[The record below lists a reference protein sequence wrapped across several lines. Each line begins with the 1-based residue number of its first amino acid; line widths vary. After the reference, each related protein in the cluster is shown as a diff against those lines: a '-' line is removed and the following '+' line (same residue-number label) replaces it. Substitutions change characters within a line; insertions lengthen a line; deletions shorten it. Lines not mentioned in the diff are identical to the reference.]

1 MGKRRY
7 RGTLKK
13 RGNEQINLL
22 EIKNSSKNQ
31 VKTGVLS
38 KKYLN
43 INRKSKLTLTNQEFK
58 NDEIDFMKDFHID
71 GYDYILFFDGN
82 FKNNISSNTFVVY
95 DILKNNIYNQS
106 KVYKC
111 ENSYES
117 EFRAL
122 ENGLKYLHKNQ
133 MITTVLIYG
142 DCKSL
147 ISNSNEHFKSYLDK
161 FRSHKIVWIKRDF
174 LDFCDRLSR
183 VVYDN
188 YLINLTKPVCFEK
201 RSNLRSSSKNIIL
214 NSDKRQFIEK
224 KKIKKIIKKKKSK
237 KKRKNTETDSNLNLS
252 QSLGEDIYVLLINSE
267 KIKEN
272 LIKLH
277 PFEKINNFSSTSK
290 TYMFINNHERVQDEC
305 SKKIETLEKKP
316 IEKNENFG
324 IVIKQQTDY
333 LEKNIKN
340 QKNTNFYEEHY
351 NLLRKIFK

>member
-13 RGNEQINLL
+13 KGKEQINLL

-31 VKTGVLS
+31 VKIGVLL

-147 ISNSNEHFKSYLDK
+147 ISNSNEHFKSYLEK
-161 FRSHKIVWIKRDF
+161 FRSHKIIWIKRDF
-174 LDFCDRLSR
+174 LNFCDRLSR

-188 YLINLTKPVCFEK
+188 YLINLTKPVFFEK

-224 KKIKKIIKKKKSK
+224 KKIKKII
-237 KKRKNTETDSNLNLS
+237 
-252 QSLGEDIYVLLINSE
+252 
-267 KIKEN
+267 
-272 LIKLH
+272 
-277 PFEKINNFSSTSK
+277 
-290 TYMFINNHERVQDEC
+290 
-305 SKKIETLEKKP
+305 
-316 IEKNENFG
+316 
-324 IVIKQQTDY
+324 
-333 LEKNIKN
+333 
-340 QKNTNFYEEHY
+340 
-351 NLLRKIFK
+351 